1 MQVLLAVKA
10 KCLGGAPVAQVE
22 VLKVQVLGIGSKLFA
37 AQGEAE
43 R

>member
-1 MQVLLAVKA
+1 MQVLLAFKA
-10 KCLGGAPVAQVE
+10 KCLVGGPVAQAE

-37 AQGEAE
+37 AQGEAD